1 MPIYDYAC
9 GGCGE
14 FSALR
19 PLAQWRDPADCPQ
32 CGASSER
39 IVGGAP
45 AISALSSAV
54 NRARA
59 ANERSA
65 NEPRS
70 SRAGHGMNCGCCSG
84 GRKSGKTRWRRTAPN
99 LSPARPWM
107 ISH

>member
-14 FSALR
+14 FSAL

-39 IVGGAP
+39 IVRRAGHLGAVVGGEP
-45 AISALSSAV
+45 
-54 NRARA
+54 ARA

-84 GRKSGKTRWRRTAPN
+84 GRKSGKTGWRRTAPN
-99 LSPARPWM
+99 LSPAPAPG
-107 ISH
+107 